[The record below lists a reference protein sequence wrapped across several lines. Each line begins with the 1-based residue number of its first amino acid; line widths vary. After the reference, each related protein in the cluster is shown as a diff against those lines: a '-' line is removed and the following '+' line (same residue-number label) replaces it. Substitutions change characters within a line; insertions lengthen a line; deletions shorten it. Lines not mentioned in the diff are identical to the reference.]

1 MHVTLFKKNIKCNN
15 EEKNSVRILIAGMG
29 NKKEKKIMGVIHI
42 SLICCMVLNMALC
55 RNENM
60 V

>member
-1 MHVTLFKKNIKCNN
+1 
-15 EEKNSVRILIAGMG
+15 MG